1 MPIGMADSEREAGLA
16 PIRES
21 GKPRRMTRAM
31 RPFALAVWAVWALLG
46 GAALRGAPQPAIME
60 EAKIPPYVLPD
71 PLVDA
76 AGRRVTDA
84 AGWRARRAEL
94 LEMATREMY
103 GRTPLGR
110 PEGMHAVVNAEDP
123 QALGGRATRRE
134 VTLHFGR
141 APDAPRVRLLV
152 YLPNH
157 VAGPRPAFVG
167 LNFNGNHTVVDDPA
181 VAVAEDRIYPESAR
195 SRPQGKLTEPK
206 PRGSQSDRWQVA
218 RVIDRG
224 YATVTAWYYDLCP
237 DRVEG
242 LEQNVAALA
251 AAGSTEGRAPD
262 AWGAVA
268 IWAWG
273 LSRALDYLE
282 TEPRVDARRVLVHGH
297 SRLGKAAVWAAATD
311 ERFAGLISNDSGC
324 GGAAL
329 SKRFFGETVGLI
341 NHRFPHWFSRSFR
354 RYDDREADLPFD
366 QHQILALVAPR
377 PLYVA
382 SAAEDLWADPKGEY
396 EALLAAVPV
405 YALLGRPGL
414 PVAPMPAVD
423 HPVSTAAMG
432 YHVRTGKHDIT
443 AYDWDRF
450 LDFAD
455 RALAR

>member
-1 MPIGMADSEREAGLA
+1 M
-16 PIRES
+16 
-21 GKPRRMTRAM
+21 KPACLTV
-31 RPFALAVWAVWALLG
+31 PKTWLTALALGWLVPDFAV
-46 GAALRGAPQPAIME
+46 AAPTPANLD
-60 EAKIPPYVLPD
+60 EAKVPAYVLPD
-71 PLVDA
+71 PLEDS
-76 AGRRVTDA
+76 AGGRVTDA
-84 AGWRARRAEL
+84 AGWRVRRAEL
-94 LEMATREMY
+94 LELATREMY
-103 GRTPLGR
+103 GRALLDR
-110 PEGMHAVVNAEDP
+110 PEDMHLVVTAEDP

-134 VTLHFGR
+134 VTLRFGR
-141 APDAPRVRLLV
+141 AADAPRMHLLV

-167 LNFNGNHTVVDDPA
+167 LNFDGNHTTTDDPA
-181 VAVAEDRIYPESAR
+181 VAVAEDAVYPETAR
-195 SRPQGKLTEPK
+195 SRPRGKAPQPK
-206 PRGSQSDRWQVA
+206 ARGSQSERWQIA

-224 YATVTAWYYDLCP
+224 YATATAWYYDLCP

-242 LEQNVAALA
+242 MEQNVAALA
-251 AAGSTEGRAPD
+251 AGGSTEGRAPE

-268 IWAWG
+268 VWAWG

-311 ERFAGLISNDSGC
+311 ERFAGLISNNSGC

-396 EALLAAVPV
+396 LALAAAGPV
-405 YALLGRPGL
+405 YDLLGQPSLGA
-414 PVAPMPAVD
+414 APMPAVD
-423 HPVSTAAMG
+423 QPIATAAMG

>member
-1 MPIGMADSEREAGLA
+1 
-16 PIRES
+16 
-21 GKPRRMTRAM
+21 MTRAI
-31 RPFALAVWAVWALLG
+31 RTLALTGWVAWALLG
-46 GAALRGAPQPAIME
+46 AANLDGAPQPAIME

-84 AGWRARRAEL
+84 QGWRVHRAEL

-103 GRTPLGR
+103 GRAPLGR
-110 PEGMHAVVNAEDP
+110 PEGTHAVVNAEDP

-141 APDAPRVRLLV
+141 APDAPRLRLLV

-157 VAGPRPAFVG
+157 VTGPRPAFVG

-181 VAVAEDRIYPESAR
+181 VALAEDVVFPESAR
-195 SRPQGKLTEPK
+195 ARPHGKRADAE

-242 LEQNVAALA
+242 MEQNVAALMA
-251 AAGSTEGRAPD
+251 TGSTEGRAPD

-311 ERFAGLISNDSGC
+311 ERFAGLISNNSGC

-341 NHRFPHWFSRSFR
+341 NFRFPHWFSRSFR
-354 RYDDREADLPFD
+354 RYDDREGDLPFD

-396 EALLAAVPV
+396 ESLIAAAPV
-405 YALLGRPGL
+405 YALLGRPTL
-414 PVAPMPAVD
+414 PDAPMPAVD
-423 HPVSTAAMG
+423 QPVSTAAMG
-432 YHVRTGKHDIT
+432 YHVRTGKHDVT

-455 RALAR
+455 RALAP

>member
-1 MPIGMADSEREAGLA
+1 
-16 PIRES
+16 
-21 GKPRRMTRAM
+21 MTRASWRAPKTWLTAM
-31 RPFALAVWAVWALLG
+31 ALGCLVPAWVAAV
-46 GAALRGAPQPAIME
+46 PQPANLD
-60 EAKIPPYVLPD
+60 EAKVPAYVLPD
-71 PLVDA
+71 PLVDS
-76 AGRRVTDA
+76 AGRRVADA

-94 LEMATREMY
+94 LELATRDMY
-103 GRTPLGR
+103 GRSPLGR
-110 PEGMHAVVNAEDP
+110 TEGMHFVVTAEDP

-134 VTLHFGR
+134 VTVQFGR
-141 APDAPRVRLLV
+141 AADAPRMHLLV
-152 YLPNH
+152 YLPNR

-167 LNFNGNHTVVDDPA
+167 LNFNGNHTTTDDPA
-181 VAVAEDRIYPESAR
+181 VALAEGTIYPETAR
-195 SRPQGKLTEPK
+195 ARPRGKIPEPK
-206 PRGSQSDRWQVA
+206 ARGSESERWQVA

-224 YATVTAWYYDLCP
+224 YATATAWYYDLCP

-242 LEQNVAALA
+242 MEQNVAALA

-268 IWAWG
+268 VWAWG

-311 ERFAGLISNDSGC
+311 ERFAGLIANNSGC

-329 SKRFFGETVGLI
+329 SKRFLGETVGLI

-366 QHQILALVAPR
+366 QHQVLALVAPR

-396 EALLAAVPV
+396 LAIAAAGPV
-405 YALLGRPGL
+405 YALLGQPSLGA
-414 PVAPMPAVD
+414 APMPPVD
-423 HPVSTAAMG
+423 QPIATTAMG
-432 YHVRTGKHDIT
+432 YHVRTGKHDVT

-455 RALAR
+455 GALAR

>member
-1 MPIGMADSEREAGLA
+1 MTLACWMAPKTWLTAMALGCLA
-16 PIRES
+16 PV
-21 GKPRRMTRAM
+21 GVVA
-31 RPFALAVWAVWALLG
+31 
-46 GAALRGAPQPAIME
+46 APQPANLD
-60 EAKIPPYVLPD
+60 EAKVPAYVLPD
-71 PLVDA
+71 PLVDS
-76 AGRRVTDA
+76 AGRRVVDA

-94 LEMATREMY
+94 LELATREMY
-103 GRTPLGR
+103 GRSPLGR
-110 PEGMHAVVNAEDP
+110 PEGMHFVVTAEDP
-123 QALGGRATRRE
+123 RALGGRATRRE
-134 VTLHFGR
+134 VTVQFGR
-141 APDAPRVRLLV
+141 AADAPRLRLLV

-167 LNFNGNHTVVDDPA
+167 LNFTGNHTTTDDPA
-181 VAVAEDRIYPESAR
+181 VAVAEDAVYPETAR
-195 SRPQGKLTEPK
+195 AR
-206 PRGSQSDRWQVA
+206 PRGKTLELKARGSESERWQVA

-224 YATVTAWYYDLCP
+224 YATATAWYYDLCP

-242 LEQNVAALA
+242 MEQNVAALA
-251 AAGSTEGRAPD
+251 AAGATEGRAPD

-268 IWAWG
+268 VWAWG

-297 SRLGKAAVWAAATD
+297 SRLGKAALWAAATD
-311 ERFAGLISNDSGC
+311 ERFAGLIANNSGC

-329 SKRFFGETVGLI
+329 SKRVLGETVGLI

-366 QHQILALVAPR
+366 QHQVLALVAPR

-396 EALLAAVPV
+396 LALAAAGPV
-405 YALLGRPGL
+405 YALLGQPSLG
-414 PVAPMPAVD
+414 ASPMPPVD
-423 HPVSTAAMG
+423 QPIATTAMG

-450 LDFAD
+450 IDFAD